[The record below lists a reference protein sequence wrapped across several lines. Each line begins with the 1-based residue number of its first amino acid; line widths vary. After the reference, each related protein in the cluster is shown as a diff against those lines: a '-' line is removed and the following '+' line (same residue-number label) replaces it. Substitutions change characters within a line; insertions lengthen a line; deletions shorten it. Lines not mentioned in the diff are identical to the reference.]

1 MKFKEFLKELD
12 LLNLKIWSYVIFWSW
27 ALAIRWIRDSNDI
40 DIIVNDEIFEGLL
53 KKYPESLSKDHENF
67 LNIWNLEISNTWLWK
82 KDKVQYFIESAEIIN
97 WHPYVELNEILNW
110 KKSMKREK
118 DLIDIKLI
126 ENYLKNKD

>member
-1 MKFKEFLKELD
+1 MKFKDFLKELD
-12 LLNLKIWSYVIFWSW
+12 FLNLEIWSYVIFWSW

-40 DIIVNDEIFEGLL
+40 DIIVTDEVFEDLL
-53 KKYPESLSKDHENF
+53 KKYPESLSKEHENF

-82 KDKVQYFIESAEIIN
+82 KDRVKYFIENAEIIDWN
-97 WHPYVELNEILNW
+97 PYVGLDEILNW
-110 KKSMKREK
+110 KKSMNREK

>member
-1 MKFKEFLKELD
+1 MKFIEFLKELD
-12 LLNLKIWSYVIFWSW
+12 LLDLKIWSYVIFWSW

-53 KKYPESLSKDHENF
+53 KKYPESLSSEHENF

-82 KDKVQYFIESAEIIN
+82 KDRVKYFIENAEIID
-97 WHPYVELNEILNW
+97 WHPYVELTEILNW
-110 KKSMKREK
+110 KKSMNREK

-126 ENYLKNKD
+126 ENYLKK